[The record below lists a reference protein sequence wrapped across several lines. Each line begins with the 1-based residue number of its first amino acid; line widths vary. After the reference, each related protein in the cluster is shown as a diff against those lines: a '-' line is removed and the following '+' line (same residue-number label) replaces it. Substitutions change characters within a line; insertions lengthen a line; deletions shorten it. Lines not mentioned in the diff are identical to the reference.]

1 MVVGSLV
8 KSGDEELGTV
18 VKATSYQLANDDWK
32 EWATTHPWI
41 RAPEICATIRPGVV
55 VSVRWQKDATLMTTH
70 VFYEGIEDSVLDI
83 GNATTISIVK

>member
-8 KSGDEELGTV
+8 KSCDEELGTV

-32 EWATTHPWI
+32 EWVITTHGP
-41 RAPEICATIRPGVV
+41 AQEIYTTIRPGVV

>member
-8 KSGDEELGTV
+8 KDLSEELGTV

-32 EWATTHPWI
+32 EWVSASTSPAT
-41 RAPEICATIRPGVV
+41 TIRPGVV